1 MLFLD
6 AVDGQRAFFDTQHN
20 DQSRKR
26 PTARISVFQNLE
38 TPLKKCFCL
47 ISLRFFKLKNKG
59 VIMLL
64 SITLIDKFMDDGL
77 MAEVVD
83 RMERKIISH
92 DVYSIWIS
100 I

>member
-1 MLFLD
+1 
-6 AVDGQRAFFDTQHN
+6 
-20 DQSRKR
+20 
-26 PTARISVFQNLE
+26 
-38 TPLKKCFCL
+38 
-47 ISLRFFKLKNKG
+47 
-59 VIMLL
+59 MLL

>member
-26 PTARISVFQNLE
+26 PTSRISVFQSLE
-38 TPLKKCFCL
+38 TPLKECFCL
-47 ISLRFFKLKNKG
+47 ISLWFFKLKNKG
-59 VIMLL
+59 VIMSL

-83 RMERKIISH
+83 RMERKISSH

>member
-1 MLFLD
+1 MIKAGRGPLPELVF
-6 AVDGQRAFFDTQHN
+6 
-20 DQSRKR
+20 
-26 PTARISVFQNLE
+26 FQNLE

>member
-1 MLFLD
+1 M
-6 AVDGQRAFFDTQHN
+6 
-20 DQSRKR
+20 S
-26 PTARISVFQNLE
+26 
-38 TPLKKCFCL
+38 
-47 ISLRFFKLKNKG
+47 
-59 VIMLL
+59 L

-83 RMERKIISH
+83 RMERKISSH

>member
-1 MLFLD
+1 MTLSIMIKAGRGPLPEL
-6 AVDGQRAFFDTQHN
+6 VFFP
-20 DQSRKR
+20 S
-26 PTARISVFQNLE
+26 LE

-47 ISLRFFKLKNKG
+47 ISLWFFKLKNKG
-59 VIMLL
+59 VIMSL

-77 MAEVVD
+77 MAEIVD
-83 RMERKIISH
+83 RTERKIISH